1 MTAITVKEYA
11 AQNGI
16 QASSVQK
23 SILRKL
29 NLRVSVND
37 SIPEKFIHSL
47 GNAATDNKDVVIS
60 KTDPAA
66 GDRPSMKPETLKK
79 PASSSVALPVASLVI
94 CGLVSSYGCF
104 KFLTFFSPLLVCA
117 IGAFAMVSVYVSL
130 CTMKNISE
138 KAEKI
143 SKKVSLVAMVVSL
156 MFNISS
162 VAMFAPEPMSEMGWL
177 LFGLLCILRG
187 APFPVLSYYLSLII
201 FKLK

>member
-23 SILRKL
+23 AILRKL

-47 GNAATDNKDVVIS
+47 GNAASDKEVVIS

-66 GDRPSMKPETLKK
+66 GDRPSTEPETIKE

-130 CTMKNISE
+130 CTMTDLSE
-138 KAEKI
+138 EAERI
-143 SKKVSLVAMVVSL
+143 SKNVSKVAMVVSL

-162 VAMFAPEPMSEMGWL
+162 VAMFAPEPMSEMGWF